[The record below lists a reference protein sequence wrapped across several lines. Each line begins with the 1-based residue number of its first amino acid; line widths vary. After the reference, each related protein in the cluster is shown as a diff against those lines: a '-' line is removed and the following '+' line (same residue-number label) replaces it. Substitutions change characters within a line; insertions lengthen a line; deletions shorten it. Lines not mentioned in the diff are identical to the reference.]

1 MIACVDVHYHP
12 AGSATAALLTFRDWP
27 SEHAAAE
34 HIAHLP
40 QVEPYRPGELY
51 KRELPCLL
59 AVLTRSGADLDVLI
73 VDAYVTLDPHGKP
86 GLGARLHAALGG
98 NVPVVGVAKTPFASA
113 SHAIPV
119 LRGRSGSPLWV
130 TSAGLDAPTAAA
142 HVRSMHGPHR
152 IPTLLREVDH
162 LARTR

>member
-12 AGSATAALLTFRDWP
+12 AGSATAALLAFRDWP

-59 AVLTRSGADLDVLI
+59 AVLAQAAVRFDAVI
-73 VDAYVTLDPHGKP
+73 VDAYVTLDPQGKA
-86 GLGARLHAALGG
+86 GLGARLHAELGG
-98 NVPVVGVAKTPFASA
+98 SVPVVGVAKTPFASA

-119 LRGRSGSPLWV
+119 LRGKSHSPLWV
-130 TSAGLDAPTAAA
+130 TSAGLEAPAAAA